1 MRILSR
7 AVAFSLIVGLGSQW
21 ALAGV
26 ARPGGVGAGG
36 LAGGGARAAQ
46 PVGFGGAGGAGGGL
60 GGGGGAAFNV
70 APEKF
75 GLVNV
80 LAEKTSQV
88 RVACVCMQHGAPDPA
103 PQIPYEI
110 MPIEQYSTDA
120 VLQELIKAFGRGDL
134 NQRAA
139 QAATWHVA
147 NNLSWDDL
155 ANKQIKHINRP
166 SEPYFSKAEVLFA
179 MQYVAESEKLVKER
193 PVTSAGEQPQSANEP
208 AKKTAVAAEPVAAV
222 KDKVAKEKTG
232 ETINLFDA
240 IKNGQVEAKFIPSSD
255 HEAKLLI
262 TNKTK
267 DALIVKLPD
276 GMAGRPIVKN

>member
-7 AVAFSLIVGLGSQW
+7 ALALSLVLGLGTQL
-21 ALAGV
+21 ALAGAV
-26 ARPGGVGAGG
+26 RPGGAAGG
-36 LAGGGARAAQ
+36 GAGGGARAQ
-46 PVGFGGAGGAGGGL
+46 PVGFGGQGGGAGGAGGG
-60 GGGGGAAFNV
+60 AAFNI

-88 RVACVCMQHGAPDPA
+88 RVGCVCLQHGAPDPA

-120 VLQELIKAFGRGDL
+120 VLQELIKAFGHGDL

-147 NNLSWDDL
+147 NNLSWDEL
-155 ANKQIKHINRP
+155 ANKVIKHINRP
-166 SEPYFSKAEVLFA
+166 SEPYFTKAEVQTA
-179 MQYVAESEKLVKER
+179 MLYVSECEKLAKER
-193 PVTSAGEQPQSANEP
+193 PVTSASENSPSANE
-208 AKKTAVAAEPVAAV
+208 AVKKTPVAAEPTGA
-222 KDKVAKEKTG
+222 AKEKFAKDKSA
-232 ETINLFDA
+232 ETVNLFDA
-240 IKNGQVEAKFIPSSD
+240 IKNGQIEVKFIPAND
-255 HEAKLLI
+255 REAKLLI

-267 DALIVKLPD
+267 EPLTVKLPD